1 MYDVRTIIETI
12 NRNGRQGP
20 KDLKSNEVY
29 EWVNRT
35 LPIEYEEYF
44 EILTKNAIP
53 EEERYTNRN
62 AFFLVDEN
70 NRFKLFKS
78 NEEEIRKYLC
88 YIIRENENITS
99 GEIRKKFKYIYQEY
113 TFVDLM
119 DQKNLASPQDV
130 IDQTIR
136 NILVSNYERRNNREL
151 FIRTESTPYR
161 YRLTE
166 KGFELA
172 QEAEAKIE
180 MTKIEEEMIEDQATT
195 ESRLELA
202 KGLHIYTD
210 EELALI
216 NEKNKS
222 FDLYDEIGDVEHW
235 KGRYP
240 QDMKLKTTCL
250 AKAHF
255 LCEVD
260 SNHLTFPT
268 PYMPNFV
275 VGHHLVPLGIQKNFP
290 SVKLDCIQNLVSL
303 CPNCH
308 AKIHY
313 GTREEKKQVFDFIV
327 KKRENDLLQI
337 GFTKEILKI
346 IFDTYY

>member
-20 KDLKSNEVY
+20 KDLKSQEVY

-53 EEERYTNRN
+53 EEERHTNRD

-113 TFVDLM
+113 TLVDLM

-136 NILVSNYERRNNREL
+136 NILVSNYERRNNQEL
-151 FIRTESTPYR
+151 FIRTDTTPYR

-166 KGFELA
+166 KGFE
-172 QEAEAKIE
+172 
-180 MTKIEEEMIEDQATT
+180 
-195 ESRLELA
+195 
-202 KGLHIYTD
+202 
-210 EELALI
+210 
-216 NEKNKS
+216 
-222 FDLYDEIGDVEHW
+222 IG
-235 KGRYP
+235 RAS
-240 QDMKLKTTCL
+240 C
-250 AKAHF
+250 
-255 LCEVD
+255 
-260 SNHLTFPT
+260 
-268 PYMPNFV
+268 
-275 VGHHLVPLGIQKNFP
+275 
-290 SVKLDCIQNLVSL
+290 
-303 CPNCH
+303 
-308 AKIHY
+308 
-313 GTREEKKQVFDFIV
+313 RERV
-327 KKRENDLLQI
+327 
-337 GFTKEILKI
+337 
-346 IFDTYY
+346 